1 MELKDLLY
9 ETRTQAAWITLN
21 RPRLLNALSAE
32 MLTSI
37 RSAYEAAAGDHD
49 VRAVVMT
56 GAGRGFCAGAD
67 IHVMDGASLE
77 SFRAFLLPFTELCT
91 LIRNFPKPTI
101 AAINGVAVGG
111 GFELTLV
118 CDFRIVARS
127 ATIGSHEVNIN
138 QPMTNGSTYLLPRL
152 IGEGRA
158 KWLGMTGEI
167 IGAEEA
173 ERIGLVNS
181 VVEDQRLTSAVEEL
195 VAKLVT
201 VGPIAV
207 TRVKQCFARN
217 RDVDVDMAVIF
228 ENEAATRCFVSAD
241 QQEGVRA
248 FLEKRKPR
256 WSGC

>member
-1 MELKDLLY
+1 MELKDLVY
-9 ETRTQAAWITLN
+9 ETRNHAAWITLN
-21 RPRLLNALSAE
+21 RPRVLNALSAE
-32 MLTSI
+32 MLASI
-37 RSAYEAAAGDHD
+37 RHAYEAAGEDRD

-67 IHVMDGASLE
+67 IHVMDNASLE

-118 CDFRIVARS
+118 CDFRIAARS

-138 QPMTNGSTYLLPRL
+138 QPMTNGSTYLLSRL

-167 IGAEEA
+167 IGAQQA
-173 ERIGLVNS
+173 ETIGLVNS
-181 VVEDQRLTSAVEEL
+181 VVEDQRLTSTVEEL
-195 VAKLVT
+195 VAKLVS

-207 TRVKQCFARN
+207 ACVKECFARS
-217 RDVDVDMAVIF
+217 RDVDIDMAVMF
-228 ENEAATRCFVSAD
+228 ENEAATRCFSSAD
-241 QQEGVRA
+241 QQEGLQA
-248 FLEKRKPR
+248 FLEKRAPL
-256 WSGC
+256 WSGR